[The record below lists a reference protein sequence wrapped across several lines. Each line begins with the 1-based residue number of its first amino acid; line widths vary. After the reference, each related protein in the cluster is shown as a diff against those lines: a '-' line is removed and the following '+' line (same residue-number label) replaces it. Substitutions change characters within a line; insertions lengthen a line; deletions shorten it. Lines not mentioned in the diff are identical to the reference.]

1 MFNLGGTVNDWTIE
15 AWIYPIEPGGGFDS
29 DYYVLY
35 DTRPVGSPAGSPGFI
50 FYVSNDISFAGV
62 PKGRIGFYDEVIN
75 NSPAFSSTP
84 VAYNAWSH
92 IALVRSG
99 TTVTFY
105 INGVSS
111 GSLTFTFSENVTR
124 VISVGSQKEASFA
137 HGWNGYIDDFR
148 ITKRALYSGA
158 NISVPVSELT
168 PVANTVLLLN
178 FNNLTDASLLLNTV
192 TSHGTAPTI
201 QGVITK
207 FGASAYF
214 NNNGYLTV
222 NEGKVSFNLGGT
234 VNDWTIEAWLYP
246 IEPVGGFTSNYY
258 VLMDT
263 RLHGPGIAFF
273 LGNNIASGIPYSRIG
288 FYEED
293 VGLGSY
299 STNTVNYNSWNHVA
313 LVRSGTTYTYYINGI
328 SSGSGTRTFNN
339 HSGSIAIA
347 SQKDRSFAHNWEG
360 YIDDFRITKSAVYS
374 GIFTPPT
381 SALTVLGQTIL
392 LLNFDTDFS
401 DSSSSGALT
410 TTHGTTVRR
419 SNIEKFGASAY
430 FNNNGY
436 LEVDGR

>member
-1 MFNLGGTVNDWTIE
+1 M
-15 AWIYPIEPGGGFDS
+15 
-29 DYYVLY
+29 
-35 DTRPVGSPAGSPGFI
+35 
-50 FYVSNDISFAGV
+50 
-62 PKGRIGFYDEVIN
+62 
-75 NSPAFSSTP
+75 
-84 VAYNAWSH
+84 
-92 IALVRSG
+92 
-99 TTVTFY
+99 
-105 INGVSS
+105 
-111 GSLTFTFSENVTR
+111 
-124 VISVGSQKEASFA
+124 
-137 HGWNGYIDDFR
+137 
-148 ITKRALYSGA
+148 
-158 NISVPVSELT
+158 
-168 PVANTVLLLN
+168 
-178 FNNLTDASLLLNTV
+178 
-192 TSHGTAPTI
+192 
-201 QGVITK
+201 
-207 FGASAYF
+207 
-214 NNNGYLTV
+214 
-222 NEGKVSFNLGGT
+222 SFNLGGT

-374 GIFTPPT
+374 ASFTPPT
-381 SALTVLGQTIL
+381 SALTVLDKTILLMSFDTDFSDSAFSASVTAYGTNVINPVLKFGASAYFNNNGYLTVNEGTASFNLGGTVNNWTVEAWIYPIEPAGGFSSSDSSYYILFDGRPLNSAGQPGFSVSVSNTYPGRPKGAIGIYDENYGEALVSSSGVTHNAWNHLAIVRSGTTVTCYINGISSGSNAFTFSENTHGVVSIATQKDTSFIRGWIGYIDDFRITKSAVYSGNFTPPTAALTVLGQTIL